1 MNNEIRELS
10 FNELDNVS
18 GGSGGFVGWLV
29 GAIGAEVIHAILN
42 AKDSTPTNVLN
53 GMLGAIGQKPA

>member
-10 FNELDNVS
+10 FDELDNVS
-18 GGSGGFVGWLV
+18 GGNFVRWLV
-29 GAIGAEVIHAILN
+29 GAIGAEVVHAILN

-53 GMLGAIGQKPA
+53 GMLGAIGQKPV

>member
-10 FNELDNVS
+10 FDELDHVS
-18 GGSGGFVGWLV
+18 GGSFVSWLV
-29 GAIGAEVIHAILN
+29 GAIGAEVVHAILN

-53 GMLGAIGQKPA
+53 GMLGAIGQKPV